1 MFTVSKYL
9 PYFLQ
14 LIPLCSINHSLKNNH
29 IGVDDDQV
37 VMKVLEEHNYTSEH
51 NDHVFELSSAASA
64 GMTLMHMDEEHS
76 AKTSIMEVQ
85 HTRQKMFV
93 F

>member
-1 MFTVSKYL
+1 MTFCFSLFLTVV
-9 PYFLQ
+9 
-14 LIPLCSINHSLKNNH
+14 LCRFVFHSLKNNH
-29 IGVDDDQV
+29 IGADDDQV

-51 NDHVFELSSAASA
+51 NDHVFELSSAVIA